1 MHTEVLPKGER
12 MSKKGI
18 KIKHRKYNLY
28 HKKKSKGRQALT
40 VVIMTAAVVALCVV
54 GYGLGKPLMEYFNG
68 DKTAQSD
75 VSSDISGSE
84 QSSQPQTDSGSSEVS
99 DSSQEPSEP
108 DIVEPVVYEK
118 GVYSVSVSAMKNAQ
132 SLSAALSA
140 AKAQGYEKVLLTLK
154 TDSGEFMYKT
164 ENARLIYAADN
175 IAGTLTAKEL
185 VSIAKAQGMTPYA
198 AVSTLKDPLTGN
210 YAVDIRYN
218 TADGYGW
225 LDAAANNGGKSW
237 LSPFE
242 QETSAFLADIT
253 AELAAAGFEKI
264 VLRDVMYPEFKDA
277 DYNVYLSNLPQ
288 LTDRSARISALWSV
302 ISACSAAAK
311 SGGASVML
319 QMDSH
324 DLLASELLGTTAEA
338 AGDKAMLSSVEVLV
352 NYTVQSGAAYMA
364 AKSVDGRLGSIYG
377 TLNYSV
383 YIADIS
389 NAEEIAKAFNEAG
402 VTVFSE

>member
-1 MHTEVLPKGER
+1 

-28 HKKKSKGRQALT
+28 HKKKSKGKQVLT
-40 VVIMTAAVVALCVV
+40 VIIMIAVVAALCVV
-54 GYGLGKPLMEYFNG
+54 GYGLGKPLMEYFSG
-68 DKTAQSD
+68 DRTAQSD
-75 VSSDISGSE
+75 VSSDTSGSE
-84 QSSQPQTDSGSSEVS
+84 SVSQPQTDSGSSEAS
-99 DSSQEPSEP
+99 DSKEETSEP
-108 DIVEPVVYEK
+108 DEEEPAVYEK
-118 GVYSVSVSAMKNAQ
+118 GVYSISVSEVKNAQ

-164 ENARLIYAADN
+164 ENARLIYATEN
-175 IAGTLTAKEL
+175 IVGTLTAKEI
-185 VSIAKAQGMTPYA
+185 VDIAKAQGMTPYA
-198 AVSTLKDPLTGN
+198 AISTLKDPLTGN

-225 LDAAANNGGKSW
+225 LDAAADKGGKSW

-242 QETSAFLADIT
+242 QETSTFLADIT
-253 AELAAAGFEKI
+253 AELASAGFEKI
-264 VLRDVMYPEFKDA
+264 VLRDVMYPQFKDA
-277 DYNVYLSNLPQ
+277 DYGVYLSNLPQ
-288 LTDRSARISALWSV
+288 LTDSSARISALWSV
-302 ISACSAAAK
+302 VSACSAAAK

-324 DLLASELLGTTAEA
+324 DLLASDLLGTTAEA
-338 AGDKAMLSSVEVLV
+338 AGNKDMLSSVEVLV

-377 TLNYSV
+377 ALNYSV

>member
-1 MHTEVLPKGER
+1 MPKGER

-28 HKKKSKGRQALT
+28 HKKKSKGKQVLT
-40 VVIMTAAVVALCVV
+40 AIIMIAVVAALCVV
-54 GYGLGKPLMEYFNG
+54 GYGLGKPLMEYFSG
-68 DKTAQSD
+68 DKAAQSQT
-75 VSSDISGSE
+75 SSDTLQSE
-84 QSSQPQTDSGSSEVS
+84 ETSEPQSDSGSSEAS
-99 DSSQEPSEP
+99 DDKQDASEP
-108 DIVEPVVYEK
+108 DDAEPVVYEK

-164 ENARLIYAADN
+164 ENSRLMYADEN
-175 IAGTLTAKEL
+175 TIIGTLTAREI
-185 VSIAKAQGMTPYA
+185 VNIVKAQGMTPYA
-198 AVSTLKDPLTGN
+198 AISTLKDPLIGN

-225 LDAAANNGGKSW
+225 LDAAADNGGKSW

-253 AELAAAGFEKI
+253 AELASAGFEKI
-264 VLRDVMYPEFKDA
+264 VLRDVMYPEFKDV
-277 DYNVYLSNLPQ
+277 DYGVYLSNLPQ
-288 LTDRSARISALWSV
+288 LTDSSARISALWSV
-302 ISACSAAAK
+302 VSACSAAAK

-338 AGDKAMLSSVEVLV
+338 AGNKDMLSSVEILV
-352 NYTVQSGAAYMA
+352 NYTVQSGTAYMA
-364 AKSVDGRLGSIYG
+364 AKSVYGRLGSVYG